1 MNDKQLFTGKC
12 SHYFIIPLKTLSS
25 PALGHLAKALMAVAQ
40 IFLIFRTLTQHEV
53 IQSQLSGFWLY
64 YYVRYM
70 RFLYSGFRFVH
81 AMMKMRSL
89 EYSEDSNCGKQS

>member
-53 IQSQLSGFWLY
+53 IQYQLLGFWRY
-64 YYVRYM
+64 YC
-70 RFLYSGFRFVH
+70 VH
-81 AMMKMRSL
+81 EVSVFWISFCAC
-89 EYSEDSNCGKQS
+89 YD